1 VRRDAAL
8 AAEFRTVLLPVGHSD
23 KRRLEPLAIN
33 GAHSANIGLA
43 YGALDPA
50 TPP

>member
-1 VRRDAAL
+1 VTAQPKPTKGGWNPR
-8 AAEFRTVLLPVGHSD
+8 HSY
-23 KRRLEPLAIN
+23 
-33 GAHSANIGLA
+33 GAHSANVGLA

>member
-1 VRRDAAL
+1 MAEDAVR
-8 AAEFRTVLLPVGHSD
+8 EMPNPP
-23 KRRLEPLAIN
+23 LEDSLGGDWRPLAIN
-33 GAHSANIGLA
+33 GAHSENIGLA